1 MKTLTG
7 FRDFYPEEYARRA
20 YIEKIWRQVAR
31 AYGFLEYDGP
41 PLEELELFT
50 RKSGA
55 EIVGQLYNFSDKGDR
70 EVALRPEMT
79 PTLARMAAAR
89 QRDYR
94 KPMRWFSIPQVFRY
108 ERPQKG
114 RLREH
119 YQFNCDIIGEAS
131 EEADIELV
139 ALLIDTLHAFGLTAD
154 DFVVRVSD
162 RRFWTDFMDRHDVP
176 EDDRYSVMQAIDKS
190 ERESREQTAAKL
202 GRLADPV
209 FAVLDG
215 EADWPPVSRLL
226 AALDSRG
233 LAGYAGCDLSIVR
246 GLAYYTG
253 IVFEVFDRTGDNRAI
268 AAGGRYDSLLASLC
282 GVDLPALGFGMGDVV
297 LGNLL
302 RETTHTAGLM
312 ESAAAASLAPDVQ
325 LVIADEQFRSA
336 AQNFARELRS
346 AGLSVVAPLAPAKVG
361 KQFQAAELA
370 GARFAAVIGAEW
382 PQVTIKHLASRDE
395 RQSEATTAGKFISDW
410 NFQLSASN
418 S

>member
-7 FRDFYPEEYARRA
+7 FRNFYPEDFARRA
-20 YIEKIWRQVAR
+20 YIESVWRRTAR
-31 AYGFLEYDGP
+31 SYGFQEYDGP

-50 RKSGA
+50 RKSGE
-55 EIVGQLYNFSDKGDR
+55 EIVGQLYNFVDKGER

-119 YQFNCDIIGEAS
+119 YQFNCDIIGEAAS
-131 EEADIELV
+131 SADAELV
-139 ALLIDTLHAFGLTAD
+139 ALLVDNLFSFGFTAD
-154 DFVVRVSD
+154 DIVVRVSD
-162 RRFWTDFMDRHDVP
+162 RRFWSDFMDRHQVA
-176 EDDRYSVMQAIDKS
+176 EDQRYAVMQAIDKS
-190 ERESREQTAAKL
+190 EREPRDKTADKL
-202 GRLADPV
+202 GPLADDV

-215 EADWPPVSRLL
+215 DAEWQPVSELL
-226 AALDSRG
+226 ANLEARG
-233 LAGYAGCDLSIVR
+233 LGGVAKGDLSIVR

-253 IVFEVFDRTGDNRAI
+253 IVFEVFDRSGENRAI
-268 AAGGRYDSLLASLC
+268 AAGGRYDTLLDSLC

-302 RETTHTAGLM
+302 EETPHTAQLM
-312 ESAAAASLAPDVQ
+312 AAATAAKLAPDAY
-325 LVIADEQFRSA
+325 LVVADELHTA
-336 AQNFARELRS
+336 NAQVLARELRS
-346 AGLSVVAPLAPAKVG
+346 AGLDVVVPLTQAKVG
-361 KQFQAAELA
+361 KQFQSAEQANA
-370 GARFAAVIGAEW
+370 GFAIVVGSEW
-382 PQVTIKHLASRDE
+382 PLVSIKHLGSRDE
-395 RQSEATTAGKFISDW
+395 QQCKAAEAVKFISNW
-410 NFQLSASN
+410 KIKLSRDN